1 MIQLIKKL
9 NQRYK
14 IRELQKQGLKIGKNA
29 IILTAADNFG
39 SEPYLI
45 SVGDNSVVTAGVR
58 FITHDG
64 AIRVFNRK
72 PEFRHIDN
80 KYGKIDIKE
89 NSFIGINAIIMPNV
103 TIGPNAVV
111 GAGSVVYKDV
121 KPNTCVAGNPARVT
135 CTIDEYITHSEK
147 TIIPGYG
154 INKSRKKEIL
164 VDYFWNRENTEENAG
179 ASCIKE
185 VL

>member
-1 MIQLIKKL
+1 M
-9 NQRYK
+9 RA
-14 IRELQKQGLKIGKNA
+14 LQKQGLRIGKNV
-29 IILTAADNFG
+29 IIMTAADNFG

-45 SVGDNSVVTAGVR
+45 SIGDNSVITSGVR

-64 AIRVFNRK
+64 AIRVFNRR
-72 PEFRHIDN
+72 PEYRHIDN
-80 KYGKIDIKE
+80 KYGKIDIRE

-135 CTIDEYITHSEK
+135 CSIDEYIALSEK
-147 TIIPGYG
+147 TVIPDYG
-154 INKSRKKEIL
+154 KNKSRKREVL
-164 VDYFWNRENTEENAG
+164 VQYFWDRDKTG
-179 ASCIKE
+179 E